1 MFVYISCL
9 IKVASFWSLEVAS
22 SQLLYDILVPSQL
35 SKAINATSVSNHV
48 TSVSYTSA
56 TYIKTN
62 LVVHGL
68 YSAQKLNAKSTQSK
82 KHFCQY
88 LKFSTKFIVYV
99 CTFPNK
105 FPELF
110 SVLNNAESPTVHC
123 IVHIILKNKS
133 CSRFFF

>member
-22 SQLLYDILVPSQL
+22 RQLLYNILVLTQL

-48 TSVSYTSA
+48 TFVSYTSA

-68 YSAQKLNAKSTQSK
+68 LHFASASMKQFLRKNWKDVRFPYPVQVKNLISVMKTSIRIPVLGSSSIFKNYSKTN
-82 KHFCQY
+82 H
-88 LKFSTKFIVYV
+88 
-99 CTFPNK
+99 
-105 FPELF
+105 
-110 SVLNNAESPTVHC
+110 
-123 IVHIILKNKS
+123 
-133 CSRFFF
+133 

>member
-22 SQLLYDILVPSQL
+22 RQLLYNILVLTQL

-62 LVVHGL
+62 LVIHGL
-68 YSAQKLNAKSTQSK
+68 
-82 KHFCQY
+82 
-88 LKFSTKFIVYV
+88 
-99 CTFPNK
+99 
-105 FPELF
+105 LF
-110 SVLNNAESPTVHC
+110 F
-123 IVHIILKNKS
+123 
-133 CSRFFF
+133 RFFSLRDEGRTRKRWQRETVSDGCHTLRLT